1 SSATLATAGPGTQK
15 QLWPPSL
22 TVLANPA
29 PPAHGSPAWVQAPP
43 LQTSAP
49 LQKRPSSHGAVLF
62 GCVHVPVPLHRSS
75 VHGLPS
81 LVQAVPDAS
90 HEVWP
95 GSVHG

>member
-15 QLWPPSL
+15 QLWAPSL
-22 TVLANPA
+22 HVLAHSG

-81 LVQAVPDAS
+81 LVQAVPGGP
-90 HEVWP
+90 EPFWGGLVP
-95 GSVHG
+95 G